1 MHFATQRTFL
11 LSYNVASLAGTKL
24 SLNAT
29 TNGLGQFMV
38 KLFSVQ
44 AHGVVEDKSS
54 FTSFAIGSAG
64 NTKEGSITVTLT
76 SCLTGLQSAV

>member
-1 MHFATQRTFL
+1 M
-11 LSYNVASLAGTKL
+11 ASLAGTKP

-29 TNGLGQFMV
+29 PNRLRQFMV
-38 KLFSVQ
+38 KLFSVP
-44 AHGVVEDKSS
+44 AHGVVEDKGS

-64 NTKEGSITVTLT
+64 NTKERSITVPLT